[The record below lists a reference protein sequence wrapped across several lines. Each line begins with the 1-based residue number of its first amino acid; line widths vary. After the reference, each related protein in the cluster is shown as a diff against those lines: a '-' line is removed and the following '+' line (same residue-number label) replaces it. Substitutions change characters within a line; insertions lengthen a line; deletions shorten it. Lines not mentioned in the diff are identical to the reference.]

1 MSEVFRCP
9 QCHSTQC
16 VATDSKGEQIGLVSG
31 ALLGAACVTWG
42 VFSPAA
48 GALVVTSMLSSKVG
62 RFGTM
67 ASGIFCGAEAGRTI
81 GRCYDQAGSRKLTCR
96 VCGVTFS
103 TL

>member
-1 MSEVFRCP
+1 MRYFAALNVIA
-9 QCHSTQC
+9 HSAWLQTQ
-16 VATDSKGEQIGLVSG
+16 KENRLVWFPG

-67 ASGIFCGAEAGRTI
+67 ISGIFCGAEAGRTI
-81 GRCYDQAGSRKLTCR
+81 GRCYDQAGSKKLTCR
-96 VCGVTFS
+96 ACGMTFS
-103 TL
+103 PL